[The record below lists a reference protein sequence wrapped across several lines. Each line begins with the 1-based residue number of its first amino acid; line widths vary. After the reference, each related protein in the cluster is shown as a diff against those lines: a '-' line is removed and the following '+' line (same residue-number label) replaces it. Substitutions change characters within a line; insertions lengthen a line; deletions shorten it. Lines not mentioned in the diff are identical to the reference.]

1 MKKPDGN
8 AFSTWLISS
17 VLLMIAGFVLALFGR
32 SIGMLF
38 LSSILLWI
46 IGVLGAVYSIVRRL
60 AGPRAAKLAVGILL
74 LALIIKLIF
83 GERHD

>member
-1 MKKPDGN
+1 MEKPHRD

-17 VLLMIAGFVLALFGR
+17 VLIMITGLVLASSGAGN
-32 SIGMLF
+32 GMLF
-38 LSSILLWI
+38 LSAILLWV

-74 LALIIKLIF
+74 LALII
-83 GERHD
+83 